1 MRARCESKAPCSPSA
16 DLSISCARLSCP
28 PMRYCT
34 DQCSAA
40 RQSAAASAPKGCAR
54 LLHASPHLFLPF
66 LTHSECTHAY
76 PRLYLSL
83 SLSLALC
90 VCAHMRGRGLAG
102 SEGGKNQ
109 LTQARER
116 WLPRTLRPEM
126 GESKYRAKSDLAA
139 PVKHAEPHRV
149 TTIPVWKSTS
159 RTRQLPESAC
169 LTPAHEPTRTHTP
182 WRASRPRPAA
192 RMHVRINAHTKAQQ
206 APCTLAAESRA
217 HAQGS
222 ACL

>member
-1 MRARCESKAPCSPSA
+1 MFRGKAKRCGKRAKGVRPPAPRLCTSVPPFSHTFRMHPRLSPS
-16 DLSISCARLSCP
+16 LS
-28 PMRYCT
+28 
-34 DQCSAA
+34 
-40 RQSAAASAPKGCAR
+40 
-54 LLHASPHLFLPF
+54 
-66 LTHSECTHAY
+66 
-76 PRLYLSL
+76 LSL